1 MKLNKKVMATLGA
14 LLVAVT
20 ASASAIGRQD
30 AWFQKR
36 AASMVVRRIER
47 QLDLTDAQR
56 EQIRGILNQEEPTIT
71 ALAAHLREENV
82 DLSKQ
87 NAFDE
92 SAIRRICATA
102 RRYTGRRSRR
112 TREASLRSARCAEP
126 QTARSSDADD
136 RKRSWSIAG
145 PPRPSWR
152 NNVGITPSGMGLAVS
167 APPSRVWCAD
177 QSASTHCSAP
187 FHSRSLG
194 SPTLC
199 ILCRCS

>member
-30 AWFQKR
+30 GWFQKR

-92 SAIRRICATA
+92 SAIRRIAQQHDATRA
-102 RRYTGRRSRR
+102 DALVE

-152 NNVGITPSGMGLAVS
+152 NNVGITSGMGLAVS